1 MARNKLIDV
10 RNHAFEWLEK
20 LQDEDFDIE
29 DLDKAKVA
37 ANLCKVIVDSAKVE
51 VQHMQVLRKTYDRV
65 VPTSDFFELSE
76 AKMQAL
82 DQQKD

>member
-20 LQDEDFDIE
+20 LSDEDFDLD

-51 VQHMQVLRKTYDRV
+51 VQHMQVLRKTYEKV
-65 VPTSDFFELSE
+65 VPVSDFFDLTES
-76 AKMQAL
+76 KVNAL
-82 DQQKD
+82 DANK